1 MAKGKGKKS
10 RTADLDSM
18 AQVARLNPAPP
29 KIQVAA
35 NVAERL
41 SRPMKVARPPQRS
54 NRYRYLEGAGYLD
67 TAVALA
73 GGEKLAGRQP
83 SIARAAAR
91 ISNRSKRAMDAAGV
105 TVSTVRVRPRTPS
118 IVIRDVCTVEPQ
130 SSRIRVARVAGK
142 LSSDPK
148 KEPNGK

>member
-1 MAKGKGKKS
+1 MAKGKKS

-18 AQVARLNPAPP
+18 AQVARLNPAPQ

-91 ISNRSKRAMDAAGV
+91 ISNRSKRAMDTAGV
-105 TVSTVRVRPRTPS
+105 TVATVRPRTPS
-118 IVIRDVCTVEPQ
+118 IVIRDVCTVKPQ
-130 SSRIRVARVAGK
+130 SSRIGVARVAGK